1 MNLYHFFLKELDDL
15 EKRNIYKI
23 YFIYIIFIIL
33 SSLLFCFLF
42 LKSYPYN
49 LINKNFDV
57 IIDEIPF
64 SFGNLISN
72 LVYNNQYKQNLYGV
86 EFYLAKQP
94 ALPIL
99 LSILFKISKNFFF
112 IIISKNIIIF
122 TTYFFVSYI
131 SLLKNRNNIFFFY

>member
-1 MNLYHFFLKELDDL
+1 MNLHQFFLKELDDL

-23 YFIYIIFIIL
+23 YLIYIIFIIL

-49 LINKNFDV
+49 LINKDFDI

-64 SFGNLISN
+64 SLGSLISN
-72 LVYNNQYKQNLYGV
+72 LVNKNQYVQNLYGI

-99 LSILFKISKNFFF
+99 LSILLKISKNFFF
-112 IIISKNIIIF
+112 VIISKNIIVLYN
-122 TTYFFVSYI
+122 YFF
-131 SLLKNRNNIFFFY
+131 LP